1 MIIRDIPEDQLS
13 ALAAKAQAALPIAVN
28 GRIEKAIR
36 LMRSASVELHDDGSA
51 TVLSE
56 TDGGVTG
63 YLVRRET
70 CTCPDFA
77 FQAPDGWCA
86 HRIARALAI
95 RCQRASA
102 QDDVSSQPTPP
113 VPTPPACPEAVFS
126 ITLKGTM
133 GGQEVLLTARGQSW
147 EEFAANVAHLQ
158 GLLDPGPVPP
168 THPPAVEAAPTC
180 GVHGVQTP
188 PQPPLRQLGLKM
200 TGFSRVKSCPFD
212 GRSIAQRAMV
222 YYIM

>member
-13 ALAAKAQAALPIAVN
+13 AIAAKAQAALPIAVN

-36 LMRSASVELHDDGSA
+36 LVRSASVELHDDGSA

-133 GGQEVLLTARGQSW
+133 GGHEVLLTARGQSW
-147 EEFAANVAHLQ
+147 EEFAANVARLR
-158 GLLDPGPVPP
+158 GLLDAVPSTTP
-168 THPPAVEAAPTC
+168 TTPPPIDAAPTC
-180 GVHGVQTP
+180 GVHGTRMVQSKK
-188 PQPPLRQLGLKM
+188 RQGAWFCPVRDEA
-200 TGFSRVKSCPFD
+200 TGQYCKAR
-212 GRSIAQRAMV
+212 R
-222 YYIM
+222 